1 MARADSPGS
10 DQLGEYRR
18 KRRAASTPEPF
29 DSPAGAAAPIFVVQR
44 HAARSLHYDFRL
56 ERDGVLASWAVP
68 KGVPLEPGQQHLAV
82 HVEDHPLSYGTFEG
96 EIPAGNYGAGTVEI
110 WDTGTYELVEDKPDG
125 GLTVRLHGQRLEGL
139 WTLVPARLSGQE
151 KNWLLLRKREP
162 SPAKKRGAPPKP
174 MLASLGRGIP
184 PVDGWQFELK
194 WDGYRAI
201 GAVENGRAQL
211 VSRNG
216 KDLTDRFPRVA
227 ADLADAAG
235 TRTLIVD
242 GEICALDDAGRP
254 SFSAMQLG
262 RPQTPI
268 VYALFDLLELDGHS
282 TLELPLR
289 ERRELLERLVSGTQS
304 SLRFSESFD
313 DGVALLRAVR
323 EQGLEGVMAKRTESP
338 YTPGKRSH
346 NWLKVK
352 THERQEFV
360 ICGWTRGQGRR
371 SAQFG
376 ALVLGVRKGSELVYV
391 GNCGTGF
398 SDAVIGDLAQRL
410 APLERPTTPFPVEP
424 KMPKIRKGDVV
435 WVEPRLVCEVEFA
448 EWTHDG
454 HLRAPSFQGLRDDK
468 PAPAVHRERPLTDE
482 RRRGTK
488 TLRLTNLDKV
498 FWPAT
503 GITKGDLLAYYEAVA
518 PVLVPHLRKRPFTMR
533 RYPDGTEGKVFFQ
546 KDAPNH
552 MPEWIPTFT
561 TEVTTRAK
569 PRETRTIRMPIV
581 NDELALLWMA
591 NMGCIDMNAW
601 YSRVDRPERPDFV
614 LFDLD
619 PSADVGFAETVE
631 VALLVK
637 RALDGIDLRSYPK
650 TSGSDGIH
658 VLVPIERRY
667 TYAQTRDLAAV
678 VADAIAQSHPGLATT
693 KWVKSQRRGVLI
705 DANQNGQGKTI
716 ASAYSVRPG
725 PGAPVSTPL
734 LWREVNAKLDP
745 LAFTMD
751 VVLER
756 IRRHGDLFRPVLDEP
771 QRLPVK

>member
-1 MARADSPGS
+1 VTRADS
-10 DQLGEYRR
+10 LGEYRR

-29 DSPAGAAAPIFVVQR
+29 DDSPSGPAPALPVFVVQR
-44 HAARSLHYDFRL
+44 HDARSLHYDFRL

-68 KGVPLEPGQQHLAV
+68 KGIPLEPGEQHLAV
-82 HVEDHPLSYGTFEG
+82 HVEDHPLSYATFEG

-110 WDTGTYELVEDKPDG
+110 WDSGTYELVEDKPDG
-125 GLTVRLHGQRLEGL
+125 GLTIRLHGQRLEGL

-151 KNWLLLRKREP
+151 KNWLILRKREP
-162 SPAKKRGAPPKP
+162 TPARREKLPAP
-174 MLASLGRGIP
+174 MLAALASSIP
-184 PVDGWQFELK
+184 TGDGWQFELK

-201 GAVENGRAQL
+201 GAVDGGRARL

-216 KDLTDRFPRVA
+216 NDLTERFPRVA
-227 ADLADAAG
+227 ADLAAAAG
-235 TRTLIVD
+235 KRSLVVD

-262 RPQTPI
+262 RPETPI
-268 VYALFDLLELDGHS
+268 VYALFDLLELDGHE
-282 TLELPLR
+282 TIGLPLQD
-289 ERRELLERLVSGTQS
+289 RRELLERLVSDTGL

-313 DGVALLRAVR
+313 DGQALLRAVR
-323 EQGLEGVMAKRTESP
+323 EQGLEGVMAKRSASR
-338 YTPGKRSH
+338 YTPGKRSRD
-346 NWLKVK
+346 WLKVK
-352 THERQEFV
+352 THQRQEFV

-371 SAQFG
+371 SERFG
-376 ALVLGVRKGSELVYV
+376 ALVLGFRHGSELVYA

-398 SDAVIGDLAQRL
+398 SDDVLDDLAYRL
-410 APLERPTTPFPVEP
+410 APLSRSSTPFAVEP
-424 KMPKIRKGDVV
+424 TMPEVRKGNVV
-435 WVEPRLVCEVEFA
+435 WVEPQLVCEVEFA

-468 PAPAVHRERPLTDE
+468 PAAAVVKEHAATGE
-482 RRRGTK
+482 RRRGTR

-503 GITKGDLLAYYEAVA
+503 GITKGDLLDYYEAVA

-533 RYPDGTEGKVFFQ
+533 RYPDGVEGKVFFQ
-546 KDAPNH
+546 KDAPSH
-552 MPEWIPTFT
+552 MPDWIQTFT
-561 TEVTTRAK
+561 TVVTTRAR
-569 PRETRTIRMPIV
+569 PRETRTIRMPV
-581 NDELALLWMA
+581 VDDELGLLWMV

-601 YSRVDRPERPDFV
+601 YSRVDHSDRPDFV

-619 PSADVGFAETVE
+619 PSSDVGFAETVE

-637 RALDGIDLRSYPK
+637 HALDELGLRGYPK

-667 TYAQTRDLAAV
+667 TYAQTRDFSAL
-678 VADAIAQSHPGLATT
+678 VAEAIAQSHPGLATT

-716 ASAYSVRPG
+716 ASVYSVRPG

-734 LWREVNAKLDP
+734 LWPEVNATLDP

-751 VVLER
+751 AVLER
-756 IRRHGDLFRPVLDEP
+756 IRRHGDLFQPVLDEP
-771 QRLPVK
+771 QRLPR